1 MRGEEYV
8 PYVVTLLFAAAL
20 VLLVI
25 FRQRLLRRE
34 AGPGVMIGNGQTI
47 GRRSE
52 QDDYFSSVAT
62 ECGTL
67 AVLADGISGL
77 AHGRMASTV
86 AVSAFIREFVQLEK
100 ADDFPT
106 YFTQA
111 ARISNREILHRL
123 GGGRG
128 GTTLVAA
135 VIHDSKLY
143 WGAVGDSTISVFRK
157 GQFIPMNSKHI
168 LEYELE
174 ARYLAGEMTREAVAR
189 HPMRK
194 RLINYLGY
202 DGFKNLDVS
211 PEPFSLQKGDK
222 VLLCSDGVYN
232 TLTELELEGILT
244 RRISAN
250 EAAEEIIQAVEDKGY
265 KHQDNATVMILEQM
279 R

>member
-20 VLLVI
+20 ILLVI
-25 FRQRLLRRE
+25 CRQRMLRRE
-34 AGPGVMIGNGQTI
+34 DRPAVMIGNGQTI
-47 GRRSE
+47 GRRPE
-52 QDDYFSSVAT
+52 QDDYFSSVST
-62 ECGTL
+62 DCGTL

-86 AVSAFIREFVQLEK
+86 AVSAFIREFIQLENGS
-100 ADDFPT
+100 DLPS
-106 YFTQA
+106 YFTRA

-123 GGGRG
+123 RGGRG

-135 VIHDSKLY
+135 VVQHSKLY
-143 WGAVGDSTISVFRK
+143 WGAVGDSTISVFRN

-174 ARYLAGEMTREAVAR
+174 ARYLAGEITREAIAS

-194 RLINYLGY
+194 RLVNYLGF
-202 DGFKNLDVS
+202 DGFKNLDIS
-211 PEPFSLQKGDK
+211 PEPFTLRKGDK
-222 VLLCSDGVYN
+222 VLLLSDGVYN
-232 TLTELELEGILT
+232 ALTELELEEILT
-244 RRISAN
+244 KRISPN

-265 KHQDNATVMILEQM
+265 SDQDNATVVILEQM